1 MWAEADEMAARAR
14 TILDNMF
21 AGVVLSGFEKELVE
35 DTVKLEKRLIAEM
48 LTIRWVRTSSNIDLR

>member
-1 MWAEADEMAARAR
+1 MAARAR